1 MFEVDV
7 QYKVCCMCSC
17 SPRVKTLERGRVCVY
32 VYVCMYI
39 NICHVA
45 VFYLHMFLRGLLY
58 QGQLSVST
66 ALTVIQVSATGE
78 INFGWVGADSTRRG
92 EVG

>member
-17 SPRVKTLERGRVCVY
+17 SRVKTLEGGTVCVY
-32 VYVCMYI
+32 VYVCTYI

-45 VFYLHMFLRGLLY
+45 VFDLHSFLSGLLY
-58 QGQLSVST
+58 QWQLSVLT
-66 ALTVIQVSATGE
+66 ALTVIHVPATGE
-78 INFGWVGADSTRRG
+78 INFGWVGADSMRR
-92 EVG
+92 EKVG